1 MNAFIFAQT
10 KMHLLSEIEQQIL
23 KYKYFLYKQLYE
35 RTHQL
40 VLGWYILS
48 KESMYLFKS
57 TNSFKFKKHAFSK
70 HHEEYKDN
78 RDKILLLN
86 NFNLIV

>member
-40 VLGWYILS
+40 VLG
-48 KESMYLFKS
+48 
-57 TNSFKFKKHAFSK
+57 
-70 HHEEYKDN
+70 
-78 RDKILLLN
+78 
-86 NFNLIV
+86 